1 MENIFAKKR
10 LGEVLIE
17 GDWISSATLTNALE
31 EQQRTNEKLGEILTR
46 LGVINEMELKAVLS
60 TQAELDNCPAGEGAR
75 QRLGDILLKSKR
87 INDQQLGRALDVQR
101 QTNEKLGEV
110 LVRFGLITDTE
121 LQAVLTWQ
129 DDCSHNAPYAVKL
142 LLGEILVATDII
154 SRDQLSNALTEQRL
168 TKRQIG
174 DILVEA
180 GYAKPNQIQE
190 ALKIQGKLVSAA
202 LVAMLSLSALTGCG
216 TSMPI
221 VPTSQLRDAT
231 PSITQLNKAAR
242 ASLAAF
248 TSQSVQTKA
257 LRGDAVLLQGEGRA
271 IIDNFPYVHQG
282 ADNTCAQASMTMVL
296 AYWKGIAPTADATT
310 GGTSYRSLYQ
320 QVINDSNRRNLPT
333 SNDSIVRYLNYKGLQ
348 AHPYK
353 NGTVE
358 NLKALIDEGRPPI
371 VLLDFGQLAEHY
383 VVVVGY
389 DDNVNNEG
397 DGEGGVVYLQDSVDG
412 HHVSMDRHQFETRWG
427 NDSIKNIP
435 IVGGEKYNHL
445 YFDVQG

>member
-10 LGEVLIE
+10 LGEVLVE

-87 INDQQLGRALDVQR
+87 INDQQLGRALDVQK

-110 LVRFGLITDTE
+110 LVRFGLITESE

-154 SRDQLSNALTEQRL
+154 SRDQLSSALTEQRL

-221 VPTSQLRDAT
+221 VATGDQLGSNFDGT
-231 PSITQLNKAAR
+231 PSITRMSRTYSKYL
-242 ASLAAF
+242 SGF

-257 LRGDAVLLQGEGRA
+257 LRNGAMLIQGEGRA
-271 IIDNFPYVHQG
+271 IIDNFPYVKQG
-282 ADNTCAQASMTMVL
+282 ADNTCAQASMAMVM
-296 AYWKGIAPTADATT
+296 AYWKGISADQDN
-310 GGTSYRSLYQ
+310 SYQTLYQ
-320 QVINDSNRRNLPT
+320 QVISESNRRNLPT
-333 SNDSIVRYLNYKGLQ
+333 NGDSIKRYLNYKGLQ
-348 AHPYK
+348 AQPYK

-358 NLKALIDEGRPPI
+358 NLKSLVDDGRPPI

-389 DDNVNNEG
+389 DDNLSM
-397 DGEGGVVYLQDSVDG
+397 DGESKGVIYIQDSVEY
-412 HHVSMDRHQFETRWG
+412 HHVAMSVKDFESRWE
-427 NDSIKNIP
+427 NNSIKNIP
-435 IVGGEKYNHL
+435 IVGGEKYNKL